1 MDETIEIRHLNVKF
15 HTEHGDVPAVKDVS
29 LILRYGIITG
39 LIGETGSGKSV
50 LASAILRMLP
60 DYAEASGSIWYRGNE
75 LLEATAKMMRRIR
88 RTQIGLIPQSPGE
101 SLNPSRRVI
110 AQAAECFEGRK
121 NRNRSASSAQSR
133 LSKSRRGRE
142 GLSVSAKRRN
152 ETACNQSVWDA
163 QRFTVDHCRR
173 TDKGSGSR
181 CLQAGI

>member
-1 MDETIEIRHLNVKF
+1 MDETIEIRHLNVTF

-60 DYAEASGSIWYRGNE
+60 DYAEASGSIRYRGNE

-88 RTQIGLIPQSPGE
+88 RTRIGLIPQSPGE

-110 AQAAECFEGRK
+110 AQAAECFDGTRTEKTEVGTLPIPPSCCTPVLSPAVRIPLSAVQG
-121 NRNRSASSAQSR
+121 NRYSR
-133 LSKSRRGRE
+133 
-142 GLSVSAKRRN
+142 
-152 ETACNQSVWDA
+152 
-163 QRFTVDHCRR
+163 
-173 TDKGSGSR
+173 
-181 CLQAGI
+181 